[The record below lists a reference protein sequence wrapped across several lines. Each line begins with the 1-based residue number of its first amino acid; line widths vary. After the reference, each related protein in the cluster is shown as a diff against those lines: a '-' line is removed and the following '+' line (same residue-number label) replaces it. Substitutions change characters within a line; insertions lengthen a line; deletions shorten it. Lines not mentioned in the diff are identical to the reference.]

1 MKGRPYPRE
10 LKFAVVRQVASGER
24 RVAEVCQ
31 EHGIDE
37 RVLRRWRAEYA
48 ALGERAFLPRTA
60 VAPAVE
66 GRDGCGQGDY
76 VAELERFCGRLVLE
90 NERLRR
96 AVEADCP

>member
-1 MKGRPYPRE
+1 M
-10 LKFAVVRQVASGER
+10 VRQVASGEK

-31 EHGIDE
+31 EHGVDE

-60 VAPAVE
+60 VAPVE
-66 GRDGCGQGDY
+66 VGHDSY
-76 VAELERFCGRLVLE
+76 VGELERFCGRLALE

-96 AVEADCP
+96 ALETDSQGALIGNGHAANDHGRGAT